1 MLPDVRLGVR
11 ACVNYANRLGY
22 HFAQDCALSYLYCS
36 VRSVRRSKIKY
47 KIDSMSSLQ
56 ITRRRRRRAAALRVC
71 FFAST
76 FAVSFVSLFPL
87 AGEATKHASTQR
99 GAVAAAAIMGAVVM
113 TGASLVCAAAAAEEA

>member
-1 MLPDVRLGVR
+1 
-11 ACVNYANRLGY
+11 
-22 HFAQDCALSYLYCS
+22 
-36 VRSVRRSKIKY
+36 
-47 KIDSMSSLQ
+47 MSSLQ

-87 AGEATKHASTQR
+87 AGEATKHANTQR
-99 GAVAAAAIMGAVVM
+99 GAVAAAALMGAVAM